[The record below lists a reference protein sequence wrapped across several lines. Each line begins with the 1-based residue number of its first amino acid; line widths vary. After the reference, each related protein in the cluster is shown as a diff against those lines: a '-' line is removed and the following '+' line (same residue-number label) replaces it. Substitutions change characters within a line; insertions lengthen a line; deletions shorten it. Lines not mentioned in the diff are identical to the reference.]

1 MTSLEVLNL
10 TENQAT
16 ALSANG
22 VTAVEQIDGPML
34 TKMDGRISNGIGVK
48 LEQWRQTQEPQPEAK
63 SEESE
68 PEEAIAVLWH
78 HLTFGVRTANLR
90 EARGYVRKLAKHG
103 MDYTAV
109 LFDDLLIQ
117 VRDLFLEY
125 GVSWH
130 TIKTEIVSTRTHD
143 RGDLLIMDDLIV
155 FTFRFQCV
163 EGQSSSHDGTH
174 DPHWYRD
181 IQVPA
186 RSFDVYDPNA
196 DHAQGD
202 KGPGKAHTYAQKIA
216 LRTFLN
222 LPAGDDPD
230 FTPAASLG
238 TREKGLRDERLSRLE
253 RALQA
258 VGFDNDCAML
268 EQQQKLL
275 AGLNEK
281 WHRDVAAI
289 EDTPDQILLGWCE
302 HYEAKAKEIQNEAE
316 ETQKAKQLL
325 QEQSNKPKP
334 EPESKPEGTPLGAN
348 TDPQD
353 PATPDPQM
361 GF

>member
-22 VTAVEQIDGPML
+22 VTEVEQIDGPML

-48 LEQWRQTQEPQPEAK
+48 LEQWRQTQEPQPNAK

-78 HLTFGVRTANLR
+78 DLPFGARAANLR

-143 RGDLLIMDDLIV
+143 RGDLLILEDLIV

-163 EGQSSSHDGTH
+163 EGQSSTPDGVR
-174 DPHWYRD
+174 DAHWYRD

-196 DHAQGD
+196 DYPQGD

-253 RALQA
+253 RALRA

-289 EDTPDQILLGWCE
+289 EDVPDQILLGWCE
-302 HYEAKAKEIQNEAE
+302 HYEAKAKEIQ
-316 ETQKAKQLL
+316 KARQL
-325 QEQSNKPKP
+325 QEQDDAQKP
-334 EPESKPEGTPLGAN
+334 EPESKPEGAALGA
-348 TDPQD
+348 TVDPQD
-353 PATPDPQM
+353 PAAPDPQM